1 MRCDGQKRD
10 EKGRKRELRGDP
22 SKHAGTLLLTIE
34 RVVRYGTT
42 TLNIDMPQRSGIKK
56 LAFVN
61 SIPMAEQCSSTAR
74 IGPHR

>member
-61 SIPMAEQCSSTAR
+61 LIPMAEQCSSTAR
-74 IGPHR
+74 IAPHR